1 MASNCLGRAY
11 ILAEILQK
19 DFEVEIIG
27 PLYGKEVWPPCA
39 NSPAKRDPS
48 ARGKIKYKIFPGR
61 SLPWLL
67 FYLPSWLKKIDG
79 DIIYASKFHL
89 TSFGLGLLKKLFSG
103 KKLILDI
110 DDWEPGA
117 FLSMPRRKRYK
128 KAILNFFN
136 PFSYCWIFLMSKL
149 SFLADDTTVASNF
162 LKKKYGGT
170 IIPHG
175 RNHLKL
181 NPAKYSQ
188 DKAKQ
193 KLDLKSKKIVMF
205 LGTPTLHKGILDL
218 LEATKDINEIQVVI
232 VGVDDN
238 AFSLRIKKE
247 YTHPKYIGMIPF
259 SEVPEYLIAA
269 DIVIIPQRGD
279 KLYSIA
285 QTPAKVFDAMCLAK
299 PIIATTVGD
308 LPKILDGCGV
318 IIEPA
323 KTTLLKKAILD
334 LIKNPTKAKSLG
346 EKARLKCINKY
357 SYQVLAKKIKPLFEK
372 IR

>member
-1 MASNCLGRAY
+1 MKKKISILCPNMASNCLGRAY

-39 NSPAKRDPS
+39 NS
-48 ARGKIKYKIFPGR
+48 KIKYKILRGR
-61 SLPWLL
+61 NLPWLL

-89 TSFGLGLLKKLFSG
+89 TSFGLGLLKKLTSK

-110 DDWEPGA
+110 DDWEPGV
-117 FLSMPRRKRYK
+117 FLSMPRRRRYK
-128 KAILNFFN
+128 KAILNFFY

-149 SFLADDTTVASNF
+149 ASLADDTTIASDF

-175 RNHLKL
+175 RDHLKL

-188 DKAKQ
+188 SKTRQ
-193 KLDLKSKKIVMF
+193 KLNLKNKKIVMF
-205 LGTPTLHKGILDL
+205 LGTPRLHKGILDL

-232 VGVDDN
+232 VGIDN
-238 AFSLRIKKE
+238 NSFSLRIQKE
-247 YTHPKYIGMIPF
+247 YPHPKYIGMIPF
-259 SEVPEYLIAA
+259 SEIPEYLIAA

-279 KLYSIA
+279 NLYSIA

-308 LPKILDGCGV
+308 LPKILDECGV

-323 KTTLLKKAILD
+323 KPKMIKKAILD
-334 LIKNPTKAKSLG
+334 LIKNPSKAKNLG
-346 EKARLKCINKY
+346 EKARRKCINNY
-357 SYQVLAKKIKPLFEK
+357 SYRVLAKKIKPLFK
-372 IR
+372 